1 MIDNDEG
8 GDGGGAV
15 EIKKIRHVHHVA
27 CRFRKVASEKRSVS
41 TRVGGQ
47 GFNSSI
53 GACHSGVCHS
63 GIRSCWRTALNAKE
77 QDDVWNNRRTIV
89 SYVENIVRL
98 QQELISSLNW
108 GAPTKE

>member
-53 GACHSGVCHS
+53 GACHSGACHLGVCLC
-63 GIRSCWRTALNAKE
+63 RRTALNAKE
-77 QDDVWNNRRTIV
+77 QDGVWNKRGTII
-89 SYVENIVRL
+89 SYVENVLRL
-98 QQELISSLNW
+98 KEELSHH
-108 GAPTKE
+108 